1 MPLLKSDDSRL
12 RTLWSEG
19 IAIFENVLTTMVTSP
34 RPRKET
40 SNHFIVDIHYELM
53 AVKLI
58 LANMQ
63 TSDGRTKSNQ
73 NNPTSPAQSCHIP
86 YFGFL
91 MWFSFQ
97 QNKTCWFS
105 YQIMGYLARM
115 TDKLAEWLG
124 RHNVCKSI
132 EYVNYQTKPHNM
144 TTESFNLLHHHNKS
158 ISIKCSK
165 FVKLAQIYENW

>member
-1 MPLLKSDDSRL
+1 MWHVHSCLSIANRTINRPTILSIYKCNIKTKFNMPPLKSDDSRL

-73 NNPTSPAQSCHIP
+73 NNPAQPNHVIYHILV
-86 YFGFL
+86 YWCDFL
-91 MWFSFQ
+91 S
-97 QNKTCWFS
+97 NK
-105 YQIMGYLARM
+105 I
-115 TDKLAEWLG
+115 KLVDL
-124 RHNVCKSI
+124 V
-132 EYVNYQTKPHNM
+132 TK
-144 TTESFNLLHHHNKS
+144 
-158 ISIKCSK
+158 
-165 FVKLAQIYENW
+165 